1 MVEDVK
7 TENKEIDVQKLMEQ
21 YDTESRIRRPLGI
34 AAIIISIVA
43 ISFSAFQFYTGGFG
57 LLLALKQRAVHL
69 AFTLSLIFLIYP
81 GSKKEFDK
89 NKTKIPFFDIILAFI
104 GAGICLYLVVF
115 YKEMVIRSG
124 LPITM
129 DLIVGGLTIILVL
142 EGTRRVIGSALPIV
156 VTVFLLYSYFG
167 QIMPGFFAHRGY
179 SLERIIEH
187 LYGKGGSYRQWIY
200 GLYKWKFSGKYRNYR

>member
-34 AAIIISIVA
+34 MAIIISIIA

-57 LLLALKQRAVHL
+57 LLLALKQRAIHL
-69 AFTLSLIFLIYP
+69 AFTISLIFLIYP
-81 GSKKEFDK
+81 SSPKSFIK
-89 NKTKIPFFDIILAFI
+89 NKIPLFDILLAIL
-104 GAGICLYLVVF
+104 GAGVCLYLVIF

-129 DLIVGGLTIILVL
+129 DLIVGALTIILVL

-167 QIMPGFFAHRGY
+167 QIIFLFRADNA
-179 SLERIIEH
+179 RILCSSRI
-187 LYGKGGSYRQWIY
+187 LIGK
-200 GLYKWKFSGKYRNYR
+200 NN